1 MLESIPGKEPFIT
14 HSCRGM
20 SVGIK
25 IGSYNPRERIMKK
38 VLLTTT
44 ALVMTAGVAAAEVS
58 FSGTTQASMSNTQS
72 AGNVMNTHIDFNVA
86 VSGASDNG
94 ITMSAGFGYDAGQQV
109 DTGDFELDANE
120 AADSAIDLVT
130 AAEGTAGTNG
140 GQAAGELDSGSAT
153 NSNSNSAWA
162 TAAPSLTLGYAGY
175 TVTADG
181 SGVAD
186 LYNGD
191 INSGVLGVAGAVGG
205 VSFAMTSGVTS
216 SDKNTS
222 YSLGYTMGDLTA
234 SYVATNNSDG
244 RGENASKISVAYTMG
259 DAKVTLGSD
268 DRDDTAAAV
277 QSVGITYKMDAVTL
291 GYTAAT
297 TGASGSNIND
307 DYDMS
312 IAYTAG
318 ALTASIATD
327 EDSVSKISAT
337 YDLGGGVNAFFV
349 NRNGTDG
356 LGANKDFQAVGIN
369 FAF

>member
-1 MLESIPGKEPFIT
+1 MLTLESTPRKEPFIT
-14 HSCRGM
+14 NSCRGLF
-20 SVGIK
+20 VGMET
-25 IGSYNPRERIMKK
+25 GSYNPRERIMKK

-58 FSGTTQASMSNTQS
+58 FSGTTQASLSNTQS

-109 DTGDFELDANE
+109 DPADYELDANE
-120 AADSAIDLVT
+120 AAGSAVAVASTLV
-130 AAEGTAGTNG
+130 EGTVGNDDISDTTITNVVTG
-140 GQAAGELDSGSAT
+140 D
-153 NSNSNSAWA
+153 NNPAWA
-162 TAAPSLTLGYAGY
+162 TAAPSLTIGYAGY

-186 LYNGD
+186 IYNGD
-191 INSGVLGVAGAVGG
+191 VNSGELGISGAVGG
-205 VSFAMTSGVTS
+205 VSFAMTSGVEKD
-216 SDKNTS
+216 DKNTS

-234 SYVATNNSDG
+234 SYVGTNNSDG
-244 RGENASKISVAYTMG
+244 RGENASKISVGYTMG
-259 DAKVTLGSD
+259 DAKVTLASD
-268 DRDDTAAAV
+268 DRDDTADAV
-277 QSVGITYKMDAVTL
+277 QSVGITYKMDAVTV
-291 GYTAAT
+291 GYTAAS

-312 IAYTAG
+312 ISYTAG
-318 ALTASIATD
+318 ALTASVATD
-327 EDSVSKISAT
+327 EDSVSKISAS

-356 LGANKDFQAVGIN
+356 AGANKDFQAVGIN

>member
-1 MLESIPGKEPFIT
+1 
-14 HSCRGM
+14 
-20 SVGIK
+20 
-25 IGSYNPRERIMKK
+25 
-38 VLLTTT
+38 
-44 ALVMTAGVAAAEVS
+44 
-58 FSGTTQASMSNTQS
+58 
-72 AGNVMNTHIDFNVA
+72 MNTHIDFNVA

-109 DTGDFELDANE
+109 DAGDYELDANE
-120 AADSAIDLVT
+120 ASASNGLSAT
-130 AAEGTAGTNG
+130 ATGTN
-140 GQAAGELDSGSAT
+140 AD
-153 NSNSNSAWA
+153 NNPAWS
-162 TAAPSLTLGYAGY
+162 TAAPSLTIGYAGY
-175 TVTADG
+175 TITADG

-191 INSGVLGVAGAVGG
+191 VNSGVLGVAGAVGG
-205 VSFAMTSGVTS
+205 VSFAMTSGISTD
-216 SDKNTS
+216 DKNTS

-244 RGENASKISVAYTMG
+244 RGENASKISVGYTMG
-259 DAKVTLGSD
+259 DAKVTLASD
-268 DRDDTAAAV
+268 DRDDTADAV
-277 QSVGITYKMDAVTL
+277 QSVGITYKMDAVTV
-291 GYTAAT
+291 GYTAAS

-327 EDSVSKISAT
+327 EDSVSKISAS

-356 LGANKDFQAVGIN
+356 AGANKDFQAVGIN

>member
-1 MLESIPGKEPFIT
+1 METE
-14 HSCRGM
+14 
-20 SVGIK
+20 
-25 IGSYNPRERIMKK
+25 SYNPRERIMKK

-58 FSGTTQASMSNTQS
+58 FSGTTQASLSNTTS

-109 DTGDFELDANE
+109 DTGDYELDANE
-120 AADSAIDLVT
+120 AAATNEVYYT
-130 AAEGTAGTNG
+130 AAEAATLTAAGTATS
-140 GQAAGELDSGSAT
+140 AGDVKTAMSA
-153 NSNSNSAWA
+153 NNNPAWA
-162 TAAPSLTLGYAGY
+162 TAAPSLTIGYAGY

-191 INSGVLGVAGAVGG
+191 VNSGELGISGAVGG
-205 VSFAMTSGVTS
+205 VSFAMTSGVEKD
-216 SDKNTS
+216 DKNTS

-244 RGENASKISVAYTMG
+244 RGENASKISVGYTMG
-259 DAKVTLGSD
+259 DAKVTLASD
-268 DRDDTAAAV
+268 DRDDTADAV
-277 QSVGITYKMDAVTL
+277 QSVGITYKMDAVTV
-291 GYTAAT
+291 GYTAAS

-312 IAYTAG
+312 ISYTAG
-318 ALTASIATD
+318 ALTASVATD

-356 LGANKDFQAVGIN
+356 ASVNKDFQAVGIN

>member
-1 MLESIPGKEPFIT
+1 MIKIVKIMLTLESIPEKEPLIT
-14 HSCRGM
+14 HSCRASYAGM
-20 SVGIK
+20 ETE
-25 IGSYNPRERIMKK
+25 SYNPRERNMKK

-58 FSGTTQASMSNTQS
+58 FSGTTQASISKTTTGAN
-72 AGNVMNTHIDFNVA
+72 AMNTHIDFNVA

-94 ITMSAGFGYDAGQQV
+94 ITMSAAFGYDAGQQV
-109 DTGDFELDANE
+109 DTGDYELDAAE
-120 AADSAIDLVT
+120 A
-130 AAEGTAGTNG
+130 
-140 GQAAGELDSGSAT
+140 SAT
-153 NSNSNSAWA
+153 GSDNNPAWS
-162 TAAPSLTLGYAGY
+162 TAAPSLTIGYAGY
-175 TVTADG
+175 TITADG

-191 INSGVLGVAGAVGG
+191 VNSGELGLSGAVGG
-205 VSFAMTSGVTS
+205 ISFAVTSGAETA
-216 SDKNTS
+216 DKNTS

-244 RGENASKISVAYTMG
+244 RGKNASKISVGYTMG
-259 DAKVTLGSD
+259 DAKVTLASD
-268 DRDDTAAAV
+268 DRDDTADAV
-277 QSVGITYKMDAVTL
+277 QSAGITYKMDAVTV
-291 GYTAAT
+291 GYTAASNGT
-297 TGASGSNIND
+297 SGSNIND

-312 IAYTAG
+312 VSYTAG

-356 LGANKDFQAVGIN
+356 AGANKDFQAVGMN
-369 FAF
+369 FTF

>member
-1 MLESIPGKEPFIT
+1 
-14 HSCRGM
+14 
-20 SVGIK
+20 
-25 IGSYNPRERIMKK
+25 
-38 VLLTTT
+38 
-44 ALVMTAGVAAAEVS
+44 MTAGVAAAEVS
-58 FSGTTQASMSNTQS
+58 FSGTTQASISNTTS

-109 DTGDFELDANE
+109 DTADYELDANE
-120 AADSAIDLVT
+120 ATTGI
-130 AAEGTAGTNG
+130 AEGADGADGTNP
-140 GQAAGELDSGSAT
+140 
-153 NSNSNSAWA
+153 AWT
-162 TAAPSLTLGYAGY
+162 TAAPSLTIGYAGY
-175 TVTADG
+175 TITADG

-191 INSGVLGVAGAVGG
+191 VNSGELGISGAVGG
-205 VSFAMTSGVTS
+205 VSFAMTSGVEKD
-216 SDKNTS
+216 DKNNS

-244 RGENASKISVAYTMG
+244 RDKNASKISVAYTMG
-259 DAKVTLGSD
+259 DAKVTLASD
-268 DRDDTAAAV
+268 DRDDTADAV
-277 QSVGITYKMDAVTL
+277 QSVGITYKMDAVTV
-291 GYTAAT
+291 GYTAAS

-327 EDSVSKISAT
+327 EDSVSKISAS

-356 LGANKDFQAVGIN
+356 AGANKDFQAVGIN

>member
-1 MLESIPGKEPFIT
+1 
-14 HSCRGM
+14 
-20 SVGIK
+20 
-25 IGSYNPRERIMKK
+25 MKK

-58 FSGTTQASMSNTQS
+58 FSGTTQASISNTDS

-109 DTGDFELDANE
+109 DAADYELDANE
-120 AADSAIDLVT
+120 AARSTGNTTGDTTTTD
-130 AAEGTAGTNG
+130 N
-140 GQAAGELDSGSAT
+140 
-153 NSNSNSAWA
+153 NPAWS
-162 TAAPSLTLGYAGY
+162 TAAPSLTIGYAGY
-175 TVTADG
+175 TITADG

-191 INSGVLGVAGAVGG
+191 VNSGELGISGAVGG
-205 VSFAMTSGVTS
+205 VSFAMTSGVEKD
-216 SDKNTS
+216 DKNTS

-244 RGENASKISVAYTMG
+244 KGENASKISVGYTMG
-259 DAKVTLGSD
+259 DAKVTLASD
-268 DRDDTAAAV
+268 DRHDTDDAV
-277 QSVGITYKMDAVTL
+277 QSVGITYKMDAVTV
-291 GYTAAT
+291 GYTAAS

-327 EDSVSKISAT
+327 EDSVSKISAS

-356 LGANKDFQAVGIN
+356 AGANKDFQAVGIN